1 MARDP
6 MTVIPFSSG
15 TPDDGLQIEEL
26 PDGDV
31 LVGAPEEEKE
41 EEQDSFDENLVGK
54 INHRDITDAASEL
67 IAFFES
73 DKAGRAEWE
82 QRYKDGLKTL
92 DPEGNLIDDDDNRA
106 VRGLSQVVHPLIAE
120 AATQFQARAIA
131 ELYPSSGP
139 VRTIIIGEVTDE
151 LEEQATRVKEY
162 MNYQITQK
170 MPEFFPDLDKMLFHL
185 PLVGQTFKKVWYDPS
200 MERLTARFVQAED
213 FVVSPDSTD
222 LRTSPRYTQTIKLSR
237 NDYNRF
243 VKAGYYEPLDA
254 QVGGYDADDT
264 STVEQIE
271 GISAYDAERD
281 DGTVVLLEMHTYH
294 MFDGIDGADSSD
306 DNAVALAYV
315 ITIEQGTETIV
326 AIRRNWREDD
336 DRQEKRDWFV
346 EYKFLPG
353 LGFYGFG
360 LYHIIG
366 GLGKVATGSLRALLD
381 SAAFA
386 NMQGGFKL
394 KGRVPG
400 GEMEISP
407 GEFIDLDATVDDVK
421 KAVMPLPFKEPSGT
435 LFQLLGFI
443 VEAGQRFAA
452 IADLNVGEANN
463 NAPVGTTIALLE
475 QGSKI
480 FSAVHKRLHVSQ
492 SLEFRLMVTLNS
504 IHLDD
509 EVEFAVAGVSGIV
522 RREDFDDRIDVVPVS
537 DPNVFSSTQRIA
549 QAQAVLE
556 MANSAPQL
564 HDMYEAY
571 KRMYE
576 AIRIQ
581 NIDEILIEPEE
592 ASHLD
597 PIDENMATLLGKSIK
612 AFNDQNH
619 EAHIAVHLQFMNDPS
634 LAGNPAAQG
643 TIGPVLIAHVAEH
656 VALLY
661 RLKMEEAM
669 NIQLPELPDLRD
681 PHFRFDDV
689 PPELDNAIAERAAQ
703 VVQQAPT
710 MTPIPGL
717 SGIGGQQGQSQD
729 PLEYAKQLAQLEA
742 ESLKA
747 RTEAQI
753 QSDQAK
759 AQSDIAIEQAK
770 AQQQLQVQM
779 AKMQA
784 DIDAKIAKLQAEVQ
798 IAQQKAASDAQR
810 DETKAIAAMQ
820 HDEVKAQSEI
830 QREEIKAQSEMQRDE
845 AKADFDMQVERAKVA
860 SDIQKESIKPTN
872 EGEIV

>member
-1 MARDP
+1 
-6 MTVIPFSSG
+6 
-15 TPDDGLQIEEL
+15 
-26 PDGDV
+26 
-31 LVGAPEEEKE
+31 
-41 EEQDSFDENLVGK
+41 
-54 INHRDITDAASEL
+54 
-67 IAFFES
+67 
-73 DKAGRAEWE
+73 
-82 QRYKDGLKTL
+82 
-92 DPEGNLIDDDDNRA
+92 
-106 VRGLSQVVHPLIAE
+106 
-120 AATQFQARAIA
+120 
-131 ELYPSSGP
+131 
-139 VRTIIIGEVTDE
+139 
-151 LEEQATRVKEY
+151 
-162 MNYQITQK
+162 
-170 MPEFFPDLDKMLFHL
+170 
-185 PLVGQTFKKVWYDPS
+185 
-200 MERLTARFVQAED
+200 
-213 FVVSPDSTD
+213 
-222 LRTSPRYTQTIKLSR
+222 
-237 NDYNRF
+237 
-243 VKAGYYEPLDA
+243 
-254 QVGGYDADDT
+254 
-264 STVEQIE
+264 
-271 GISAYDAERD
+271 
-281 DGTVVLLEMHTYH
+281 
-294 MFDGIDGADSSD
+294 MFDGIDGADLTD
-306 DNAVALAYV
+306 DNAVALPYV
-315 ITIEQGTETIV
+315 ITIEQETETIV
-326 AIRRNWREDD
+326 AIRRNWQEDD
-336 DRQEKRDWFV
+336 DLQEKRDWFV

-400 GEMEISP
+400 GEMDIGP
-407 GEFIDLDATVDDVK
+407 GEFVDLDATVDDVK

-492 SLEFRLMVTLNS
+492 SLEFKLMVTLNS
-504 IHLDD
+504 LHLDD
-509 EVEFAVAGVSGIV
+509 EVEFAAAGVSGVV
-522 RREDFDDRIDVVPVS
+522 RRADFDDRIDVVPVS

-564 HDMYEAY
+564 HDTYEAY

-592 ASHLD
+592 AAHLD
-597 PIDENMATLLGKSIK
+597 PIDENMALLLGKPIK

-619 EAHIAVHLQFMNDPS
+619 EAHIAVHIQFMNDPS

-643 TIGPVLIAHVAEH
+643 TLGPVLIAHIAEH

-661 RLKMEEAM
+661 RLRMEEAM

-681 PHFRFDDV
+681 PRFRFDDV

-703 VVQQAPT
+703 IVQQAPQ
-710 MTPIPGL
+710 MKPIPGL
-717 SGIGGQQGQSQD
+717 SDMGGQGQGQGQD

-759 AQSDIAIEQAK
+759 AKSNMEIEQAK
-770 AQQQLQVQM
+770 AQQQMQMQM

-784 DIDAKIAKLQAEVQ
+784 DLEAKIAKLQAEVQ

-810 DETKAIAAMQ
+810 EEIKTDAEMQ
-820 HDEVKAQSEI
+820 RDEVKA
-830 QREEIKAQSEMQRDE
+830 RSEMQRDE
-845 AKADFDMQVERAKVA
+845 AKAALDMQVEETKAAAEIQRANVKAV
-860 SDIQKESIKPTN
+860 N
-872 EGEIV
+872 EGDII